1 MLNDQRVSY
10 LFRWNIG
17 HQWKHQVPRASRRR
31 GSWRHRKQW
40 QGHSVLRVI
49 SGDQVAFDLTCGCDW
64 MWLDGCYHGIIIWAT
79 CFAKALFL
87 TCSESTAWWKTE
99 RERKK
104 TATRKDGKAMRK
116 IRFMLRHQ
124 DMVDMVVPASGFL
137 NMSEGCQGWF
147 YSVRLPQKFQILS
160 MWNMV
165 KSHVNLCVGGIL
177 RILHF
182 SKCGWRKSMDILHQF
197 RRFIPHCNIYYK
209 NPLFFLVGG
218 LEHEFYFP

>member
-1 MLNDQRVSY
+1 METPQAVAGTLS
-10 LFRWNIG
+10 FASHIRWPG
-17 HQWKHQVPRASRRR
+17 GLW
-31 GSWRHRKQW
+31 
-40 QGHSVLRVI
+40 L
-49 SGDQVAFDLTCGCDW
+49 DMW
-64 MWLDGCYHGIIIWAT
+64 MWLDVIGWVLPWYHHMSH
-79 CFAKALFL
+79 LFCKSL
-87 TCSESTAWWKTE
+87 VPDMFRINGLMENRE
-99 RERKK
+99 REREK

-182 SKCGWRKSMDILHQF
+182 SKCGWRKSMEILHQF

-209 NPLFFLVGG
+209 IPLFFLVGG